1 MVSNCKYDKCCQR
14 FCLNPYS
21 IIDNFSRKP
30 LTQTHKCSIYPHTY
44 STRVYLTIHSFTYGS
59 NGTQQYDNNTIV
71 VTIKNQ
77 QYSSSINGT
86 TCQIFYDIRIKA
98 HSAQDW
104 QWTDLH
110 PVGTYYEKEYTDYQQ
125 KPLPS
130 IREGTPAQSNSQNT
144 VVPLSYYNPPLT
156 GKGISFPINSNS
168 TIDIQVKAYV
178 GYSSQGWVAY
188 QLPNPCLGGKFMAVT
203 ALGTSSNWS
212 NTQTITI
219 PVESTNPSSSP
230 TVPEF
235 PILVIIPLLGAILI
249 GTIFVRIK
257 KQGELQK

>member
-1 MVSNCKYDKCCQR
+1 MTNAVKRLS
-14 FCLNPYS
+14 LILTLLL
-21 IIDNFSRKP
+21 IISSGHLLLKP
-30 LTQTHKCSIYPHTY
+30 TNAQSAPIPSVPEFTLQY
-44 STRVYLTIHSFTYGS
+44 IHSLWS

-77 QYSSSINGT
+77 HYSSSINGT
-86 TCQIFYDIRIKA
+86 SFHLFYDIRIKA

-110 PVGTYYEKEYTDYQQ
+110 TVGTYYEKEFTDYQQ

-130 IREGTPAQSNSQNT
+130 IREGTPVQSSSQYT

-156 GKGISFPINSNS
+156 GEGISFPINANS

-188 QLPNPCLGGKFMAVT
+188 QLQNPCLGGQFMAIT
-203 ALGTSSNWS
+203 AVDTISGWSS
-212 NTQTITI
+212 TQTIS
-219 PVESTNPSSSP
+219 VSSTYNSQTPTPS
-230 TVPEF
+230 VPEF
-235 PILVIIPLLGAILI
+235 SWLTILSLLLAIPIALII
-249 GTIFVRIK
+249 VRK
-257 KQGELQK
+257 KLQGNV